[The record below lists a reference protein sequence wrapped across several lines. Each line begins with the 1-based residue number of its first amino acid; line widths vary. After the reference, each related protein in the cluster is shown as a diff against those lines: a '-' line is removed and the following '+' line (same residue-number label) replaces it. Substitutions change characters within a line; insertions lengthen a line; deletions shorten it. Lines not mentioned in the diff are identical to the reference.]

1 MMISMMEENPHSTRS
16 PPLRNLRQLAMTSG
30 KRAHSPDG
38 SSGDRPAKRLS
49 LAIGDVSIGYRHFS
63 TSSVNGSRYHS
74 EDWVQQAG
82 GLTINSPIFSLAAHH
97 SPVQVLD
104 VEMSMDPDERGVQPL
119 QTSPYPPPVLA
130 SQHQH
135 TDIETKLPN
144 SLDRHNERRYSDKMQ
159 PVFDVASPLFTVPP
173 GKRKSEEQ
181 PSTRSST
188 PIDSSSNAMVLSS
201 PVASFS
207 FSQIPSPPAKRRVF
221 FGPRT
226 GCEKCRLG
234 VKGHFIHSE

>member
-1 MMISMMEENPHSTRS
+1 MILMEENPQSTR
-16 PPLRNLRQLAMTSG
+16 PPLRNLRQLAMASG

-38 SSGDRPAKRLS
+38 SPGDRPAKRLS

-63 TSSVNGSRYHS
+63 TSSVNGSRYPS

-82 GLTINSPIFSLAAHH
+82 GLSINSPIFSLTAHH
-97 SPVQVLD
+97 TPVQVLD
-104 VEMSMDPDERGVQPL
+104 VEMSMDPDESGVQPL
-119 QTSPYPPPVLA
+119 QTSSYLPPALV

-135 TDIETKLPN
+135 TDIESQLPN
-144 SLDRHNERRYSDKMQ
+144 ALDRNYERRYPEKMQ
-159 PVFDVASPLFTVPP
+159 PTFDVASPTPIIFTVPP
-173 GKRKSEEQ
+173 NKHKSEEPHTR
-181 PSTRSST
+181 PSTPT
-188 PIDSSSNAMVLSS
+188 DSNSNAMVLSS
-201 PVASFS
+201 PVTS
-207 FSQIPSPPAKRRVF
+207 FSQIPSPAAKRRVF

>member
-1 MMISMMEENPHSTRS
+1 MIISVKENPTAS
-16 PPLRNLRQLAMTSG
+16 PPLRNLRQFAMTSG
-30 KRAHSPDG
+30 KRAHSPDE

-49 LAIGDVSIGYRHFS
+49 LAIGDVSNGYRHFS
-63 TSSVNGSRYHS
+63 TSSVN

-82 GLTINSPIFSLAAHH
+82 GLTINSPSLTDHH
-97 SPVQVLD
+97 SPVSMQVLD
-104 VEMSMDPDERGVQPL
+104 VEMSMDPDESGVQPL
-119 QTSPYPPPVLA
+119 QTFSYPPPALV

-135 TDIETKLPN
+135 TDIESKLPN
-144 SLDRHNERRYSDKMQ
+144 TLDRHHEKRYSDKMQ
-159 PVFDVASPLFTVPP
+159 LASPIFTIPP
-173 GKRKSEEQ
+173 DKHKNEEQ
-181 PSTRSST
+181 PSTRPST

-207 FSQIPSPPAKRRVF
+207 FSQVPSSPTKRRIF

>member
-1 MMISMMEENPHSTRS
+1 MMLSMMEEKPQSTRS
-16 PPLRNLRQLAMTSG
+16 PPLRNLLQFAMTSG

-38 SSGDRPAKRLS
+38 SPGDRPAKRLS
-49 LAIGDVSIGYRHFS
+49 LAIGDVSIGCRHFN
-63 TSSVNGSRYHS
+63 TSSVNGSRYPS

-82 GLTINSPIFSLAAHH
+82 ELTINSPIVSLTVHH
-97 SPVQVLD
+97 SPVD
-104 VEMSMDPDERGVQPL
+104 VEMSTDPDESGAQPL
-119 QTSPYPPPVLA
+119 QTSYPLPALV

-135 TDIETKLPN
+135 TEIESQLPN
-144 SLDRHNERRYSDKMQ
+144 SLDRHYERRYSEKMQ
-159 PVFDVASPLFTVPP
+159 PVFDTMVSPILPNKHT
-173 GKRKSEEQ
+173 SEEQ
-181 PSTRSST
+181 EPSTRPST
-188 PIDSSSNAMVLSS
+188 PTDSSSNAMVLSS

-207 FSQIPSPPAKRRVF
+207 QIPSSPAKRRVF